1 MTGASAGLE
10 TGEGPRERVVLKR
23 EASGLRME
31 KRREEMKSRD
41 LA

>member
-10 TGEGPRERVVLKR
+10 VAEGPRERVALKK

-31 KRREEMKSRD
+31 KRREEVKSRE